1 MLLTQIYHKLLHFID
16 SIFYDNRSINLFLL
30 LVFAI
35 YHLPNRKGNSQ
46 FMGLSALY
54 FEIEYKTKHTKILLN
69 DIAKAI
75 LEKRRKLAPLI
86 LGGIITSLS
95 LLSIFLYSSGLE
107 VIALAA
113 FGLLLTYYGLQE
125 YTVLHIE
132 YSNSSLL
139 IWLPGKAS
147 LTSVRP
153 FVAMLEYYLNK
164 QHFPILFARCS
175 STIDSRMVHHEI
187 TPQAAKATIMYR
199 FAPGQANDYQTVAV
213 NPLFLD
219 TPLDIYG
226 EGPIIGTGDFLIN
239 KEALVENN
247 TVSYS

>member
-1 MLLTQIYHKLLHFID
+1 MLLTQIYHKLLHFIGSISYD
-16 SIFYDNRSINLFLL
+16 SRSIDLFLL
-30 LVFAI
+30 PVFAI

-54 FEIEYKTKHTKILLN
+54 FELEYKAKHTKIPLN

-75 LEKRRKLAPLI
+75 LEKRRKLAPLV
-86 LGGIITSLS
+86 LGGVITSLS

-132 YSNSSLL
+132 YSNTSLL
-139 IWLPGKAS
+139 IWLPGKAT
-147 LTSVRP
+147 LTSIRP
-153 FVAMLEYYLNK
+153 FVALLEYHVNK
-164 QHFPILFARCS
+164 QHFPILFARYS
-175 STIDSRMVHHEI
+175 SANDSRMVHHENA
-187 TPQAAKATIMYR
+187 PQAAKSAIMYR
-199 FAPGQANDYQTVAV
+199 FAPGQATDYQTIPV
-213 NPLFLD
+213 NPVFLD
-219 TPLDIYG
+219 SPLNIYG
-226 EGPIIGTGDFLIN
+226 DGPIIGTGDFLIN

-247 TVSYS
+247 TVNYS